1 MTIDKESWGYRR
13 NAHAEDYYNM
23 DELTEILAQ
32 TIRYAVYYRIQIT
45 TSSTFR
51 GNFGRNLS
59 KTGMMFIVVIIIL
72 QSFNK
77 EPDSQFAKLIRG
89 FP

>member
-32 TIRYAVYYRIQIT
+32 TIRYAVLKHSDYICV
-45 TSSTFR
+45 
-51 GNFGRNLS
+51 LL
-59 KTGMMFIVVIIIL
+59 VVHPKAVL
-72 QSFNK
+72 AGSCQ
-77 EPDSQFAKLIRG
+77 KLE
-89 FP
+89 

>member
-32 TIRYAVYYRIQIT
+32 TIRYAVLQDSDYY
-45 TSSTFR
+45 
-51 GNFGRNLS
+51 
-59 KTGMMFIVVIIIL
+59 
-72 QSFNK
+72 
-77 EPDSQFAKLIRG
+77 
-89 FP
+89 